1 MDFLLVGLGLAA
13 LFGGAEFLVRGAVS
27 LARRLGVPPLM
38 IGMTVVALAT
48 SAPEIVV
55 SLDAVLLGASALMVG
70 NLIGSNIANAL
81 LVLGLTALFA
91 PIVVARRSLST
102 DTLFYCLA
110 TAAAVG
116 FTFWGGVNR
125 WAAGG
130 LLVLYVTQF
139 AVAYRRESRA
149 EGACEVHRHS
159 AEDTVP
165 LPRSPALS
173 ALLAL
178 GGLAGILAGAEMVVT
193 GAVEVAGRLGMSEE
207 IIGLTI
213 VAIGTSLPEIAAST
227 VAAYRGHTDVA
238 VGNVV
243 GSNLL
248 NLSAIAGVAG
258 LVAPYEIP
266 DHIRDFDVWVLVVA
280 SLAIVPALLG
290 RIRLGRRW
298 GLALLGGYGLYLA
311 ATVFLPV
318 ATSGP

>member
-1 MDFLLVGLGLAA
+1 MEFLLVGLGLAA
-13 LFGGAEFLVRGAVS
+13 LFGGAEALVRGAVG

-55 SLDAVLLGASALMVG
+55 SLDAVLRGASALMVG
-70 NLIGSNIANAL
+70 NLVGSNIANAL

-91 PIVVARRSLST
+91 PIVVARRSLTT
-102 DTLFYCLA
+102 DTLFFCLA
-110 TAAAVG
+110 TAAVAG
-116 FTFWGGVNR
+116 FAFWGGVNR

-130 LLVLYVTQF
+130 LLALYVTQF
-139 AVAYRRESRA
+139 IVAYRRESKA
-149 EGACEVHRHS
+149 EGASEIHLHS
-159 AEDTVP
+159 ADDTVP
-165 LPRSPALS
+165 SPRSAGL
-173 ALLAL
+173 AVLLAL
-178 GGLAGILAGAEMVVT
+178 GGLIGILAGAEMVVT

-258 LVAPYEIP
+258 IVAPYRIP
-266 DHIRDFDVWVLVVA
+266 DHIRDFDVWILIAA
-280 SLAIVPALLG
+280 SLVIVPALLG

-298 GLALLGGYGLYLA
+298 GLALLAGYGLYLA
-311 ATVFLPV
+311 ATMFLPGT
-318 ATSGP
+318 ASGM